1 MFMTIATLVLFA
13 AIIAVIVQGHK
24 SVCAKSAIRIAA
36 DFDVQEKAIRQQ
48 WAGKSNQD
56 HWLFRTS
63 FPNVIKFDKDAA
75 LNHELQQVTGAR
87 QLYAQSLSSRESVAR

>member
-1 MFMTIATLVLFA
+1 MFIAIATLAVFV

-24 SVCAKSAIRIAA
+24 SACAKSAVKIATE
-36 DFDVQEKAIRQQ
+36 FDAQEKAIRQQ

-75 LNHELQQVTGAR
+75 LNHELQQITGAR
-87 QLYAQSLSSRESVAR
+87 RLYAQSLSSRESVAR